1 MDSERTF
8 REARRLTPEG
18 QLMFE
23 ENVRQF
29 TSKLRIQHRYIDM
42 IFGDIHEHTHMTK
55 PLACTYKQ
63 ELMKHFKEYEEISR
77 KYDDYLI
84 SQRCDE
90 SSRERSSHNLIASS
104 LQQQVSKAIDKLEA
118 MLQTF
123 DMEELNKIKSEQLT
137 EIIQP
142 PDAFREPS
150 NTGVDRKSNCSRG
163 SSHLSRQRAKVE
175 VAKTRAKFAQEEVE
189 LMRKQTA
196 IQADMKLLSVKR
208 DIEEAECE
216 LRVLNEN
223 FDEDCAISEP
233 NKEDVKRR
241 TAEFILKQTDQN
253 ANMPLTQNLNVD
265 APTFKPAVV
274 NQMPTATFT
283 QTDACREFTQFIVKK
298 DLLLSRLCKYDD
310 TPGYFLAWKAS
321 FTNVMRELNVTPSE
335 ELDLLVKWLGP
346 ESCKQALSI
355 RAANV
360 GNASQ
365 GVARIWARLQDRFGS
380 PEIVES
386 ALRKKLN
393 NFAKIGNKDN
403 KRLFELFD
411 IVSEIEAVKE
421 NDMYRSIFSVYD
433 SSAGVKIIIAK
444 LPYNIQEK
452 WTTEAT
458 RYKTQN
464 HMVYPPFTVFTQFL
478 QKIAKMKNDPS
489 FFFEDCREAKV
500 QNTTNTTNNC
510 YGNTRNQI
518 SCARTETSLS
528 KPFTDKVKS
537 SDSVC
542 PVHGTN
548 HLLNEC
554 RGFRMKPISERWE
567 FLKKNGICF
576 RCCGPKRHLRRDC
589 KEFLKCSV
597 CQSREHPSALHT
609 DIGNIRKNEPPES
622 HEGENESGEVI
633 TACTQI
639 CGQVSGTSKSC
650 SKLMLVKVYPK
661 GQPEQSH
668 MMYSLIDDQSN
679 KSLAT
684 SNFFYLF
691 SDNGPETEY
700 VLSSCAG
707 KFTTSGRLARDYV
720 IEALDGSCAFDLP
733 TIIECNDIPNNR
745 QEIASPNVAIQ
756 YPHLVDIAPYIPEIN
771 EHAQIDLL
779 IGRDLIS
786 VHHVLDQRLGKG
798 NLPYAQK
805 LPLGWAIIGEV
816 CLGKSHPPGIL
827 DFVNVNKT
835 TILSNGRATFLKP
848 CQSDLQVGTNIF
860 RTTDNDEK
868 IGASI
873 EDDTFLKIMNSGFV
887 KNSDGCWVAPLP
899 FREHRPI
906 LENNKQV
913 ALKRAKSFDY
923 SLKINSTK
931 REHVIQFMQKIIEN
945 GHAEIAPPL
954 AISSECWY
962 LPMFGIYHPRKPDN
976 IRVVF
981 DASAV
986 CNGHS
991 LNNVLLKGPDLT
1003 NSLLGILLRF
1013 RKEAIAVTA
1022 DVEQMFYNFKV
1033 SEEHRNYLRFIWHSD
1048 NDIEK
1053 PLIDYRMTVH
1063 VFGNSPSPSVATYG
1077 LRKSAETADQDVKD
1091 FVNRN
1096 FYVADGLLSCQN
1108 VETAVDLVKR
1118 TQSAL
1123 SSGGNLRLHKIAS
1136 NSKHLLSQFPVDD
1149 LAKNLKDLKF
1159 ENDCLPLQRSL
1170 GMAWD
1175 INNDCFT
1182 FQVAHDIKP
1191 FSKRGVL
1198 STINSLFDPIGFT
1211 APVSV
1216 RGKLLLRDMLTSLGH
1231 SEWDDPLP
1239 DTYLHPWKQWINT
1252 LPDLEQCCI
1261 PRMYS
1266 DISYAEASNREV
1278 HIFCDASKEAIG
1290 AVAYLRLID
1299 SHHVTVSFLLGKA
1312 KVAPS
1317 HGNTIP
1323 RLELCASVLAAE
1335 LSDLVKEH
1343 LGIDQSEMY
1352 FYSDSKIVLGYLTNE
1367 SKRFHVYVGNRV
1379 RRIRVSCDPKR
1390 WSHVSTENN
1399 PADIATRGINPAE
1412 LSNSLWIKGPAF
1424 LYDIS
1429 LENLD
1434 NGPHQL
1440 VDADSDKEIRPEVQV
1455 AKTQTV
1461 AQNNVHRLGTH
1472 RFSKFSEWRTLVR
1485 AISLLKQRVRNRA
1498 HHNDEPEHLDAYKQP
1513 DALKQ
1518 AQQFIIREV
1527 QMENYRDE
1535 IDSIKHGKSLHNNS
1549 SLSQLSPIL
1558 DVDDTLRVGGRLRN
1572 YKDCSD
1578 LSKHPIILPKHHHI
1592 SLLIVRHFHE
1602 KVAHQGRSLTDGA
1615 IRTAG
1620 F

>member
-1 MDSERTF
+1 
-8 REARRLTPEG
+8 
-18 QLMFE
+18 
-23 ENVRQF
+23 
-29 TSKLRIQHRYIDM
+29 
-42 IFGDIHEHTHMTK
+42 
-55 PLACTYKQ
+55 
-63 ELMKHFKEYEEISR
+63 
-77 KYDDYLI
+77 
-84 SQRCDE
+84 
-90 SSRERSSHNLIASS
+90 
-104 LQQQVSKAIDKLEA
+104 
-118 MLQTF
+118 
-123 DMEELNKIKSEQLT
+123 
-137 EIIQP
+137 
-142 PDAFREPS
+142 
-150 NTGVDRKSNCSRG
+150 
-163 SSHLSRQRAKVE
+163 
-175 VAKTRAKFAQEEVE
+175 
-189 LMRKQTA
+189 
-196 IQADMKLLSVKR
+196 
-208 DIEEAECE
+208 
-216 LRVLNEN
+216 
-223 FDEDCAISEP
+223 
-233 NKEDVKRR
+233 
-241 TAEFILKQTDQN
+241 
-253 ANMPLTQNLNVD
+253 
-265 APTFKPAVV
+265 
-274 NQMPTATFT
+274 
-283 QTDACREFTQFIVKK
+283 
-298 DLLLSRLCKYDD
+298 
-310 TPGYFLAWKAS
+310 
-321 FTNVMRELNVTPSE
+321 
-335 ELDLLVKWLGP
+335 
-346 ESCKQALSI
+346 
-355 RAANV
+355 
-360 GNASQ
+360 
-365 GVARIWARLQDRFGS
+365 
-380 PEIVES
+380 
-386 ALRKKLN
+386 
-393 NFAKIGNKDN
+393 
-403 KRLFELFD
+403 
-411 IVSEIEAVKE
+411 
-421 NDMYRSIFSVYD
+421 
-433 SSAGVKIIIAK
+433 
-444 LPYNIQEK
+444 
-452 WTTEAT
+452 
-458 RYKTQN
+458 
-464 HMVYPPFTVFTQFL
+464 
-478 QKIAKMKNDPS
+478 
-489 FFFEDCREAKV
+489 
-500 QNTTNTTNNC
+500 
-510 YGNTRNQI
+510 
-518 SCARTETSLS
+518 
-528 KPFTDKVKS
+528 
-537 SDSVC
+537 
-542 PVHGTN
+542 
-548 HLLNEC
+548 
-554 RGFRMKPISERWE
+554 
-567 FLKKNGICF
+567 
-576 RCCGPKRHLRRDC
+576 
-589 KEFLKCSV
+589 
-597 CQSREHPSALHT
+597 
-609 DIGNIRKNEPPES
+609 
-622 HEGENESGEVI
+622 
-633 TACTQI
+633 
-639 CGQVSGTSKSC
+639 
-650 SKLMLVKVYPK
+650 
-661 GQPEQSH
+661 
-668 MMYSLIDDQSN
+668 
-679 KSLAT
+679 
-684 SNFFYLF
+684 
-691 SDNGPETEY
+691 
-700 VLSSCAG
+700 
-707 KFTTSGRLARDYV
+707 
-720 IEALDGSCAFDLP
+720 
-733 TIIECNDIPNNR
+733 
-745 QEIASPNVAIQ
+745 
-756 YPHLVDIAPYIPEIN
+756 
-771 EHAQIDLL
+771 
-779 IGRDLIS
+779 
-786 VHHVLDQRLGKG
+786 
-798 NLPYAQK
+798 
-805 LPLGWAIIGEV
+805 
-816 CLGKSHPPGIL
+816 
-827 DFVNVNKT
+827 
-835 TILSNGRATFLKP
+835 
-848 CQSDLQVGTNIF
+848 
-860 RTTDNDEK
+860 
-868 IGASI
+868 
-873 EDDTFLKIMNSGFV
+873 MNSGFV

-899 FREHRPI
+899 FHEHRPI

-945 GHAEIAPPL
+945 VHAETAPPL

-991 LNNVLLKGPDLT
+991 LNNVLVKGLDLT

-1096 FYVADGLLSCQN
+1096 FYVDDGLLSCQN

-1136 NSKHLLSQFPVDD
+1136 NSKYLLSQFPVDD

-1159 ENDCLPLQRSL
+1159 ENDCLPLQRSI

-1216 RGKLLLRDMLTSLGH
+1216 RGKLLLRDMMTSLGH
-1231 SEWDDPLP
+1231 TEWDEPLP

-1261 PRMYS
+1261 PRIYS

-1343 LGIDQSEMY
+1343 L
-1352 FYSDSKIVLGYLTNE
+1352 
-1367 SKRFHVYVGNRV
+1367 
-1379 RRIRVSCDPKR
+1379 
-1390 WSHVSTENN
+1390 
-1399 PADIATRGINPAE
+1399 
-1412 LSNSLWIKGPAF
+1412 
-1424 LYDIS
+1424 
-1429 LENLD
+1429 D

-1461 AQNNVHRLGTH
+1461 DQNNVHRLGTH
-1472 RFSKFSEWRTLVR
+1472 RFSKFSEWRTLVK

-1498 HHNDEPEHLDAYKQP
+1498 HHNNKPEHLDAYKQP

-1518 AQQFIIREV
+1518 AQQFLIREV

-1535 IDSIKHGKSLHNNS
+1535 IDSIKHGTSLHNNS

-1602 KVAHQGRSLTDGA
+1602 KVLIKAEASQMVLSVQLVF
-1615 IRTAG
+1615 G

>member
-1 MDSERTF
+1 
-8 REARRLTPEG
+8 
-18 QLMFE
+18 
-23 ENVRQF
+23 
-29 TSKLRIQHRYIDM
+29 
-42 IFGDIHEHTHMTK
+42 
-55 PLACTYKQ
+55 
-63 ELMKHFKEYEEISR
+63 
-77 KYDDYLI
+77 
-84 SQRCDE
+84 
-90 SSRERSSHNLIASS
+90 
-104 LQQQVSKAIDKLEA
+104 
-118 MLQTF
+118 
-123 DMEELNKIKSEQLT
+123 
-137 EIIQP
+137 
-142 PDAFREPS
+142 
-150 NTGVDRKSNCSRG
+150 
-163 SSHLSRQRAKVE
+163 
-175 VAKTRAKFAQEEVE
+175 
-189 LMRKQTA
+189 
-196 IQADMKLLSVKR
+196 
-208 DIEEAECE
+208 
-216 LRVLNEN
+216 
-223 FDEDCAISEP
+223 
-233 NKEDVKRR
+233 
-241 TAEFILKQTDQN
+241 
-253 ANMPLTQNLNVD
+253 
-265 APTFKPAVV
+265 
-274 NQMPTATFT
+274 
-283 QTDACREFTQFIVKK
+283 
-298 DLLLSRLCKYDD
+298 
-310 TPGYFLAWKAS
+310 
-321 FTNVMRELNVTPSE
+321 
-335 ELDLLVKWLGP
+335 
-346 ESCKQALSI
+346 
-355 RAANV
+355 
-360 GNASQ
+360 
-365 GVARIWARLQDRFGS
+365 
-380 PEIVES
+380 
-386 ALRKKLN
+386 
-393 NFAKIGNKDN
+393 
-403 KRLFELFD
+403 
-411 IVSEIEAVKE
+411 
-421 NDMYRSIFSVYD
+421 
-433 SSAGVKIIIAK
+433 
-444 LPYNIQEK
+444 
-452 WTTEAT
+452 
-458 RYKTQN
+458 
-464 HMVYPPFTVFTQFL
+464 
-478 QKIAKMKNDPS
+478 
-489 FFFEDCREAKV
+489 
-500 QNTTNTTNNC
+500 
-510 YGNTRNQI
+510 
-518 SCARTETSLS
+518 
-528 KPFTDKVKS
+528 
-537 SDSVC
+537 
-542 PVHGTN
+542 
-548 HLLNEC
+548 
-554 RGFRMKPISERWE
+554 
-567 FLKKNGICF
+567 
-576 RCCGPKRHLRRDC
+576 
-589 KEFLKCSV
+589 
-597 CQSREHPSALHT
+597 
-609 DIGNIRKNEPPES
+609 
-622 HEGENESGEVI
+622 
-633 TACTQI
+633 
-639 CGQVSGTSKSC
+639 
-650 SKLMLVKVYPK
+650 
-661 GQPEQSH
+661 
-668 MMYSLIDDQSN
+668 
-679 KSLAT
+679 
-684 SNFFYLF
+684 
-691 SDNGPETEY
+691 
-700 VLSSCAG
+700 
-707 KFTTSGRLARDYV
+707 
-720 IEALDGSCAFDLP
+720 
-733 TIIECNDIPNNR
+733 
-745 QEIASPNVAIQ
+745 
-756 YPHLVDIAPYIPEIN
+756 
-771 EHAQIDLL
+771 
-779 IGRDLIS
+779 
-786 VHHVLDQRLGKG
+786 
-798 NLPYAQK
+798 
-805 LPLGWAIIGEV
+805 
-816 CLGKSHPPGIL
+816 
-827 DFVNVNKT
+827 
-835 TILSNGRATFLKP
+835 
-848 CQSDLQVGTNIF
+848 
-860 RTTDNDEK
+860 
-868 IGASI
+868 
-873 EDDTFLKIMNSGFV
+873 MNSGFV

-1063 VFGNSPSPSVATYG
+1063 VFGNSPSPSVATHG

-1096 FYVADGLLSCQN
+1096 FYVDDGLLSCQN

-1216 RGKLLLRDMLTSLGH
+1216 RGKLLLRDMMTSLGH
-1231 SEWDDPLP
+1231 TEWDDPLP

-1440 VDADSDKEIRPEVQV
+1440 VDVDSDKEIRPEVQV

-1472 RFSKFSEWRTLVR
+1472 RFSKFSEWRT
-1485 AISLLKQRVRNRA
+1485 
-1498 HHNDEPEHLDAYKQP
+1498 
-1513 DALKQ
+1513 
-1518 AQQFIIREV
+1518 
-1527 QMENYRDE
+1527 
-1535 IDSIKHGKSLHNNS
+1535 
-1549 SLSQLSPIL
+1549 
-1558 DVDDTLRVGGRLRN
+1558 
-1572 YKDCSD
+1572 
-1578 LSKHPIILPKHHHI
+1578 
-1592 SLLIVRHFHE
+1592 
-1602 KVAHQGRSLTDGA
+1602 
-1615 IRTAG
+1615 
-1620 F
+1620 